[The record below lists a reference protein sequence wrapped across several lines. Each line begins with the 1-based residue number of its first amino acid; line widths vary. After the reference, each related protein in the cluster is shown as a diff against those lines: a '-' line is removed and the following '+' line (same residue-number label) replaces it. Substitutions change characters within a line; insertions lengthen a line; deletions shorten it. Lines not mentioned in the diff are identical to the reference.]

1 MCKYLVAGSVKSHF
15 CGAKTC
21 DLELTDRFEHYSYED
36 PLKQTDEIK
45 SKLDQN
51 LEISADVQARLARLE
66 HLLATSQSRAR
77 SPPRKQA
84 QQLDTSPRLQ
94 NPDQRYDEMET
105 EPGPGLKGRITQGS
119 YFGTSAMAT
128 VEQPGPL
135 DPGDHVRTR
144 RPAMMLWQGHCAD
157 SPLLIGV

>member
-1 MCKYLVAGSVKSHF
+1 
-15 CGAKTC
+15 
-21 DLELTDRFEHYSYED
+21 
-36 PLKQTDEIK
+36 LKQTDEIK

-51 LEISADVQARLARLE
+51 LEITTDVQVRLARLE
-66 HLLATSQSRAR
+66 HLLANSQTRAR

-84 QQLDTSPRLQ
+84 QQLDTFPRLH
-94 NPDQRYDEMET
+94 NPYQRYDSQFET
-105 EPGPGLKGRITQGS
+105 EAEAGPGLKGRITQGS

-144 RPAMMLWQGHCAD
+144 CPAMTLDGIALTTR
-157 SPLLIGV
+157 SLSGRK

>member
-1 MCKYLVAGSVKSHF
+1 VKSHF
-15 CGAKTC
+15 CEAKTC

-77 SPPRKQA
+77 SPPRNQA
-84 QQLDTSPRLQ
+84 QQLDTFPRLD
-94 NPDQRYDEMET
+94 NPHRRYDSQYETET

-144 RPAMMLWQGHCAD
+144 CPAMTLDGIALTNRSLSACK
-157 SPLLIGV
+157 

>member
-1 MCKYLVAGSVKSHF
+1 VKSLF
-15 CGAKTC
+15 CGATTD
-21 DLELTDRFEHYSYED
+21 DLRLTDRFEHHSYED

-51 LEISADVQARLARLE
+51 LEISTDVQARLARLE

-77 SPPRKQA
+77 SPPRNQA
-84 QQLDTSPRLQ
+84 QQLDISPRLH
-94 NPDQRYDEMET
+94 NPYQGYDSQFETET

-144 RPAMMLWQGHCAD
+144 RPARMLSQEHCAD
-157 SPLLIGV
+157 SPLLVGVK

>member
-1 MCKYLVAGSVKSHF
+1 MQTLLFVTR
-15 CGAKTC
+15 TC
-21 DLELTDRFEHYSYED
+21 NLRLTDRFEYHSYED

-51 LEISADVQARLARLE
+51 LEVSTDIQARLARLE

-84 QQLDTSPRLQ
+84 QQLDTSPRLH
-94 NPDQRYDEMET
+94 NPYQRYEFHFETET

-144 RPAMMLWQGHCAD
+144 RPAMML
-157 SPLLIGV
+157 